1 MFVGFSLKG
10 HLKVNSKEKP
20 HSCSL
25 CGKSFSHMHGLK
37 VHQKIHAGVR
47 EYMCFQCEKTFI
59 TAKDLK
65 RIHTGEKP
73 YK

>member
-1 MFVGFSLKG
+1 MKV
-10 HLKVNSKEKP
+10 HLKEKP

-25 CGKSFSHMHGLK
+25 CGKSFSLLHNLK
-37 VHQKIHAGVR
+37 VHQRIHTGVR
-47 EYMCFQCEKTFI
+47 DHMCFECEKTFI

>member
-1 MFVGFSLKG
+1 MKN
-10 HLKVNSKEKP
+10 HLKVHLKEKP

-25 CGKSFSHMHGLK
+25 CGKSFSHLQNLK
-37 VHQKIHAGVR
+37 AHQKIHTGVR

-59 TAKDLK
+59 TAKDLM
-65 RIHTGEKP
+65 RIHTVENP

>member
-1 MFVGFSLKG
+1 
-10 HLKVNSKEKP
+10 
-20 HSCSL
+20 
-25 CGKSFSHMHGLK
+25 MHGLK
-37 VHQKIHAGVR
+37 AHQKIHTGVR

-59 TAKDLK
+59 TDGDLK

>member
-1 MFVGFSLKG
+1 MQ
-10 HLKVNSKEKP
+10 N
-20 HSCSL
+20 
-25 CGKSFSHMHGLK
+25 LK

-47 EYMCFQCEKTFI
+47 DHMCFQCEKTFI

>member
-1 MFVGFSLKG
+1 
-10 HLKVNSKEKP
+10 
-20 HSCSL
+20 
-25 CGKSFSHMHGLK
+25 MHGLK
-37 VHQKIHAGVR
+37 VHQKIHTGAR